1 MMRNPRGRCVN
12 GLVGL
17 AGAIVACAS
26 CGDVVRTGRS
36 PVYLV
41 IDSLQGVPGGG
52 HGAGTPAGTLSS
64 DVLVLVTSGGTCSI
78 QNPCGTVYSDGGQ
91 AVLSLALKDIGTT
104 SSPATPTSNNT
115 VTINRVHV
123 EYIRAD
129 GRNQPGVDVPY
140 PFDGAAT
147 ATVPTSGQLT
157 FSFVLVRA
165 VAKKESPLIQLV
177 NGAGFIS
184 TIAQVTFYGTDQ
196 VGNAISATG
205 QIQVDF
211 ADFGDT

>member
-1 MMRNPRGRCVN
+1 VN
-12 GLVGL
+12 GLIGL
-17 AGAIVACAS
+17 AGVIVAGAS
-26 CGDVVRTGRS
+26 CGDVARTGRS

-52 HGAGTPAGTLSS
+52 RGVGTPSGTLSS
-64 DVLVLVTSGGTCSI
+64 DVVVLVTSGGNCSL
-78 QNPCGTVYSDGGQ
+78 QKPCPTVYSDGGQ

-157 FSFVLVRA
+157 LPFVLVRA
-165 VAKKESPLIQLV
+165 VAKEESPLIQMI
-177 NGAGFIS
+177 NSAGFIS
-184 TIAQVTFYGTDQ
+184 TIAHVTFYGTDQ
-196 VGNAISATG
+196 VGNAVSVTG